1 MAVTSQLWPISG
13 HTLTEGL
20 LADPV
25 IEGIAAYVI
34 PLLLNMNTVFILPA
48 TEPVVWLIM

>member
-1 MAVTSQLWPISG
+1 MTSQLWPISG

-25 IEGIAAYVI
+25 VVGIAAYVV
-34 PLLLNMNTVFILPA
+34 PLLLDMNTVFIPPV
-48 TEPVVWLIM
+48 TVPVVWLVL